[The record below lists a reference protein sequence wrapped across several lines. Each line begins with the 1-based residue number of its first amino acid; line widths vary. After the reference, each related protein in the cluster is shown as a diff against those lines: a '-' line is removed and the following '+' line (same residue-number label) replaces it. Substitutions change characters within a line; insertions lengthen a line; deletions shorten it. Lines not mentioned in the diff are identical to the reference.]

1 MKSWV
6 QAALSPAVV
15 RRSTKVSLIVGT
27 ILVAINHGD
36 LLFSGAAGSTLFWKI
51 PMTFCV
57 PYAVSTYAAVD
68 ALRVSGGN
76 SGSKVADNT

>member
-1 MKSWV
+1 MSENFGAGKSWIR
-6 QAALSPAVV
+6 AALSPGVV

-36 LLFSGAAGSTLFWKI
+36 LLFGGDIGAALYWKI

-68 ALRVSGGN
+68 ALLQR
-76 SGSKVADNT
+76 

>member
-1 MKSWV
+1 MRSWV
-6 QAALSPAVV
+6 QTALSPAVV

-36 LLFSGAAGSTLFWKI
+36 VLISGTIGSAIFWKI

-68 ALRVSGGN
+68 AIRG
-76 SGSKVADNT
+76 SGSESNS